1 MKIKAII
8 KATTFTYTAF
18 VASILFLISCGG
30 CGSGKTTIAQQVS
43 QSTESTPSKP
53 EEDSTKKDLP
63 TSSSS
68 DIGLLENAPILPM
81 QEVDIT
87 EVCDKFILRDTVNPR
102 IYHFY
107 DGHKVQ
113 TIDFSDG
120 WNYLR
125 VSKNGKYISK
135 AQYFEDENTGKTTME
150 VELRDY
156 TNRVIARQM
165 IQPYLTQ
172 YSEDDRDEII
182 PFEDGSGFLHIGR
195 FVGDGLWIVGYKLN
209 KGRFSKIF
217 QLKRQIGDL
226 LDVQMDKNAEKLVIL
241 HTERV
246 NGLTVDTIMMYDM
259 DKGLLWKNVL
269 PIADYSY
276 SIRHQFDDSRVMYS
290 DSDIYLFKSG
300 IDSTKVLR
308 FDFQGN
314 IVDSFK
320 VLGILTHW
328 EVLRNNVE
336 ELLMIYTHKVIGIY
350 KPTTKEVLESNLG
363 KLTNL
368 SKDLTLYV
376 RNSIINTNLEK
387 DNIIISFYVV
397 ESKIS
402 NKLFSGLGII
412 SVSGELIK
420 MYNLKYDR
428 KYFVVHNDNFY
439 ISKYPFYYIN
449 DPTYLFRVE

>member
-1 MKIKAII
+1 MKTKSIS

-30 CGSGKTTIAQQVS
+30 CGKTTIAQQVP

-53 EEDSTKKDLP
+53 EEDSTKKDLT
-63 TSSSS
+63 TSSSF
-68 DIGLLENAPILPM
+68 DIGLLENAPILSM

-87 EVCDKFILRDTVNPR
+87 EVYDKFIFSDTVKPR

-135 AQYFEDENTGKTTME
+135 AQFFEDENTGKTTME

-165 IQPYLTQ
+165 IQPYLFQ
-172 YSEDDRDEII
+172 YSDDDRDEII

-226 LDVQMDKNAEKLVIL
+226 LDVQMDKKAEKLVIL

-246 NGLTVDTIMMYDM
+246 NGLTVDTIMMYNM
-259 DKGLLWKNVL
+259 DKGLLWKNAL

-276 SIRHQFDDSRVMYS
+276 SLRHQFDDSRVMYS
-290 DSDIYLFKSG
+290 DSDIYLFKTG

-328 EVLRNNVE
+328 DILRKDKEEVLA
-336 ELLMIYTHKVIGIY
+336 IYTRQRLHLYNADSKNLKEINLHKAFNID
-350 KPTTKEVLESNLG
+350 
-363 KLTNL
+363 
-368 SKDLTLYV
+368 KDLTFLFGT
-376 RNSIINTNLEK
+376 SIIKPNSSADDDMILFIVNVKEFP
-387 DNIIISFYVV
+387 DPFII
-397 ESKIS
+397 
-402 NKLFSGLGII
+402 FSGLGAINFNGDVI
-412 SVSGELIK
+412 KIYSLKDVKRNLITYKNNVLLGKYYQSNWEYFKKCVS
-420 MYNLKYDR
+420 
-428 KYFVVHNDNFY
+428 
-439 ISKYPFYYIN
+439 
-449 DPTYLFRVE
+449 